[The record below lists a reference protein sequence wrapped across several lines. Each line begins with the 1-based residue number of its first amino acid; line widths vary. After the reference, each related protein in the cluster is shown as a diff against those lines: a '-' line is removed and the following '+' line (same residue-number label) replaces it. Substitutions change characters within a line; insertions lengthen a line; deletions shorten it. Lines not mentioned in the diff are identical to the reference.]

1 MGPIGPQ
8 IRNPKPETRNPA
20 SLARLIL
27 SKADDSIRL
36 RCPAKV
42 NLFLKVLGKRSDG
55 YHDVQNIMQT
65 VSLFDELSV
74 RKQKEGVTLSCSG
87 ETIDGGPEE
96 NLVVRAANLFFRR
109 GYARPGVHLELKKSI
124 PVAAG
129 LGGGSSDAACCL
141 LALNELFA
149 AGLSNDTLRELAAEL
164 GSDVSFFIEGGTAL
178 CTGRGE
184 IVRPV
189 KKAPPF
195 AGILLTPKSRFKT
208 SEMYA
213 LLAREDSEG
222 PDLDDM
228 LRSIESGDL
237 ASVCSALFN
246 SFTTAAFRLAPELPM
261 LRHILQKLG
270 SMSVVLCGSG
280 PTLLGV
286 FQGIAQGEAAM
297 RELQAASLGE
307 TRLVQLTASF

>member
-1 MGPIGPQ
+1 MQSVSPET
-8 IRNPKPETRNPA
+8 RNPKPEDRK
-20 SLARLIL
+20 SLDRLIL
-27 SKADDSIRL
+27 SKTGDSIRV

-42 NLFLKVLGKRSDG
+42 NLFLKVLGKRSDC
-55 YHDVQNIMQT
+55 YHDVQNVMQT
-65 VSLFDELSV
+65 ISLFDELSV
-74 RKQKEGVTLSCSG
+74 RRQKEGVTLSCSG
-87 ETIDGGPEE
+87 ETIDGAAEE

-109 GYARPGVHLELKKSI
+109 GYARLGVHLELRKTI
-124 PVAAG
+124 PVAGG

-149 AGLSNDTLRELAAEL
+149 AGLSNDTLREMAAEL
-164 GSDVSFFIEGGTAL
+164 GSDVPFFIEGGIAL

-184 IVRPV
+184 IVQPLSP
-189 KKAPPF
+189 APPF
-195 AGILLTPKSRFKT
+195 TGVLVTPKSRFKT

-213 LLAREDSEG
+213 LLAQDDSDG

-246 SFTTAAFRLAPELPM
+246 SFTTAAFRLAPELPR
-261 LRHILQKLG
+261 LRHILHRLG

-307 TRLVQLTASF
+307 TRLVHLTATF